1 MTQDEKEKR
10 DSDVLSQ
17 FKTIEKIVTK
27 ELNDNREYTEVW
39 KKFI

>member
-27 ELNDNREYTEVW
+27 ELNDNKEYTEVW